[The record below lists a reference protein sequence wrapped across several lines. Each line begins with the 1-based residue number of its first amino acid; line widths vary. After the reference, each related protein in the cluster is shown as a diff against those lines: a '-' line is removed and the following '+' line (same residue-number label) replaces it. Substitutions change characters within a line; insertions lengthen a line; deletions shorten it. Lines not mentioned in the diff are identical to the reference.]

1 MTTIDDLLA
10 PRSVAIVGASDNPT
24 RIGGRPLSNFKNLGY
39 EGDVYPVNAN
49 RDVVQGLRAYPTLSD
64 ISGDVDFVLVA
75 VPAKGVLDVV
85 RDAVTKKARTVM
97 IFSSGFSET
106 NEAGQHAQDE
116 LARISRDSGVR
127 IIGPNC
133 LGAFNTAINFYPTF
147 ASRIAYMQPTPGGLA
162 IASQSGAYGAYIY
175 CLAQQRGLEM
185 TYWITTGNE
194 CDVNVAEAIR
204 LLAEKDEVQTIC
216 AYAESIKDGDALKTA
231 MRSSKVWRRRV
242 MRANQWC
249 S

>member
-1 MTTIDDLLA
+1 
-10 PRSVAIVGASDNPT
+10 
-24 RIGGRPLSNFKNLGY
+24 
-39 EGDVYPVNAN
+39 
-49 RDVVQGLRAYPTLSD
+49 
-64 ISGDVDFVLVA
+64 
-75 VPAKGVLDVV
+75 
-85 RDAVTKKARTVM
+85 
-97 IFSSGFSET
+97 
-106 NEAGQHAQDE
+106 
-116 LARISRDSGVR
+116 
-127 IIGPNC
+127 
-133 LGAFNTAINFYPTF
+133 
-147 ASRIAYMQPTPGGLA
+147 
-162 IASQSGAYGAYIY
+162 
-175 CLAQQRGLEM
+175 M